1 MLGLGSSITSGV
13 PESKYSVSFDGTD
26 HIDTNQTFQSIF
38 RGSFAIS
45 FWIKPNDGIPSST
58 QFLFGATGSSG
69 DVIRFSIVN
78 DGTFMFYFQSTNDS
92 NQNITLR
99 TSSAILSDG
108 AATSWTHVIIDVTK
122 PASGNTSAVMYIN
135 GQQQTSLQTSNFGLT
150 TANHALFTTA
160 TNLPIGARRQSA
172 SGPQDFYSGLIDEFG
187 IYNIALDDVDVVSK
201 IYNDGV
207 PKNLTLVD
215 EDGINDNLQLY
226 YKMGDGLFDDKAN
239 GEINNQVNPGRGSN
253 LITNG
258 NYSNGTTGWVV
269 SDSNSSDQGLA
280 INGSGQLVITSSN
293 GVNGLAIQALTSS
306 TVVGKTYKLKLDI
319 ISATKDEDDSFA
331 SILNKIRIGTL
342 NGTLPTPSSFS
353 EANITDDA
361 SLSAGVNVFYFTAS
375 EAHTH
380 LAIGGRDDVDI
391 LIIDNVSFEEFNAN
405 PGITSSGNVF
415 TSDTP

>member
-1 MLGLGSSITSGV
+1 
-13 PESKYSVSFDGTD
+13 
-26 HIDTNQTFQSIF
+26 
-38 RGSFAIS
+38 
-45 FWIKPNDGIPSST
+45 
-58 QFLFGATGSSG
+58 
-69 DVIRFSIVN
+69 
-78 DGTFMFYFQSTNDS
+78 
-92 NQNITLR
+92 
-99 TSSAILSDG
+99 
-108 AATSWTHVIIDVTK
+108 
-122 PASGNTSAVMYIN
+122 MYIN

-391 LIIDNVSFEEFNAN
+391 LIIDDVSFEEFNAN